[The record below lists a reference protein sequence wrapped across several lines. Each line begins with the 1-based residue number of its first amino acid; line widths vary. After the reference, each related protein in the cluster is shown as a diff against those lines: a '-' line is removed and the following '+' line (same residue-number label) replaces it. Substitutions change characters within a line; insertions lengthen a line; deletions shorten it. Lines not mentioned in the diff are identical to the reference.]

1 MYILGMAKSTLQFKA
16 GQRRNLELD
25 VLRLIY
31 FVNMFEKE
39 KTKIFG
45 FMIVYNEEIKNLIIN
60 KWFKK
65 YNFKNINFEVLTF
78 ENEKDFIDNK
88 VEILI
93 EKKNN
98 SNFNNS
104 NSDFSKEIVENIL
117 ANKIKMKFGNDNLH
131 DFQLSEINGIQWDFK
146 KIFIP

>member
-1 MYILGMAKSTLQFKA
+1 MAKSTLQFKA

-45 FMIVYNEEIKNLIIN
+45 FMIVYNEEIKNLIMSV
-60 KWFKK
+60 WLQK